1 MANLFKQLN
10 NLKSN
15 IFSKINGGGYG
26 QKNSAIAPA
35 SSKQDLKLRESPTG
49 RLGDDPLSFSSFS
62 YPIDVTNDAQNGHYM
77 IFYVNVQNRT
87 KFEYQHGYTG
97 AGVGG
102 VGQRRV
108 LKKGLTQQEVQ
119 RSGVFSATDPSSLFK
134 KASSFTEV
142 VDTKGMSTGKKV
154 YYQNRAKKQLGLASY
169 NNTGDG
175 VLQQVNSDSFQRKNR
190 TGIAAAANTTT
201 RVTDSIAI
209 YLPPNVQDST
219 SAGYNDMQTG
229 MVGYALTGGMGVLGD
244 IGSRDIEAAARKL
257 AGGLGSFL
265 REAATKLAAGVVESI
280 TESEGAVQGFN
291 RLFGQANNPYLEVL
305 FDSMAL
311 RTFTYNFTFAPRNQA
326 ETDEAQ
332 RIIQVFRF
340 HMAPEVQGGQS
351 RFLTLPSEFDIHYMY
366 QSKTGIA
373 SENDYYNRIGTC
385 VLQNCD
391 VNYTPGA
398 VKSFKDGAPTKITM
412 SLTFKETDALT
423 KDRIAEG
430 Y

>member
-1 MANLFKQLN
+1 MANLFKTLN

-15 IFSKINGGGYG
+15 IFSKIHGGGYG

-49 RLGDDPLSFSSFS
+49 RLGDDPLSFSTFS
-62 YPIDVTNDAQNGHYM
+62 YPIDVTTDAQNGHYM
-77 IFYVNVQNRT
+77 LFYVNVQNRT
-87 KFEYQHGYTG
+87 SFEYQHGYTG

-102 VGQRRV
+102 VRQIKVNKRV
-108 LKKGLTQQEVQ
+108 GPDE
-119 RSGVFSATDPSSLFK
+119 R
-134 KASSFTEV
+134 TEL
-142 VDTKGMSTGKKV
+142 VDTSGMSTGKKV

-175 VLQQVNSDSFQRKNR
+175 VLQQVNSDSFQRNNR
-190 TGIAAAANTTT
+190 AGIAAAGNTTT

-209 YLPPNVQDST
+209 YLPPNVQDTT

-366 QSKTGIA
+366 QSKAGIA
-373 SENDYYNRIGTC
+373 SENDYYNKIGTC
-385 VLQNCD
+385 VLTSCD

>member
-1 MANLFKQLN
+1 MSNLFKQLN

-102 VGQRRV
+102 VKQIKVNRRI
-108 LKKGLTQQEVQ
+108 GPDE
-119 RSGVFSATDPSSLFK
+119 R
-134 KASSFTEV
+134 TEL
-142 VDTKGMSTGKKV
+142 VDTEGMSTGKKV

-385 VLQNCD
+385 VLQSCD

>member
-1 MANLFKQLN
+1 MANLFKTLN

-15 IFSKINGGGYG
+15 IFSKIHGGGYG

-49 RLGDDPLSFSSFS
+49 RLGDDPLSFSTFS
-62 YPIDVTNDAQNGHYM
+62 YPKDVTTDAQNGHYM
-77 IFYVNVQNRT
+77 LFYVNVQNRT
-87 KFEYQHGYTG
+87 SFEYQHGYTG

-102 VGQRRV
+102 VRQIKVNKRV
-108 LKKGLTQQEVQ
+108 GPDE
-119 RSGVFSATDPSSLFK
+119 R
-134 KASSFTEV
+134 TEL
-142 VDTKGMSTGKKV
+142 VDTSGMSTGKKV
-154 YYQNRAKKQLGLASY
+154 YYQNRAKKQLGLANYGLGNASER
-169 NNTGDG
+169 
-175 VLQQVNSDSFQRKNR
+175 SDTFQRKNR
-190 TGIAAAANTTT
+190 SGIAAAGNTTS

-209 YLPPNVQDST
+209 YLPPNVQDTT

-373 SENDYYNRIGTC
+373 SENDYYNKIGTC
-385 VLQNCD
+385 VLTTCD

>member
-102 VGQRRV
+102 VKQIKVSRRI
-108 LKKGLTQQEVQ
+108 GPDE
-119 RSGVFSATDPSSLFK
+119 R
-134 KASSFTEV
+134 TELA
-142 VDTKGMSTGKKV
+142 DTKGMSTGKKV
-154 YYQNRAKKQLGLASY
+154 YYQNRAKKQLGLATY
-169 NNTGDG
+169 NTDQNTGLTSFPSL
-175 VLQQVNSDSFQRKNR
+175 VSDKRQRKNR
-190 TGIAAAANTTT
+190 AGISAAANTTT

-209 YLPPNVQDST
+209 YLPPNVQDTT

-385 VLQNCD
+385 VLQSCD

>member
-1 MANLFKQLN
+1 MANLFKTLN

-15 IFSKINGGGYG
+15 IFSKIHGGGYG

-49 RLGDDPLSFSSFS
+49 RLGDDPLSFSTFS
-62 YPIDVTNDAQNGHYM
+62 YPKDVTTDAQNGHYM
-77 IFYVNVQNRT
+77 LFYVNVQNRT
-87 KFEYQHGYTG
+87 SFEYQHGYTG

-108 LKKGLTQQEVQ
+108 SKKGFTNLDFYQNQPDL
-119 RSGVFSATDPSSLFK
+119 S
-134 KASSFTEV
+134 KAQSYNEV

-169 NNTGDG
+169 GGD
-175 VLQQVNSDSFQRKNR
+175 VTLQKQSNDFQRKNR
-190 TGIAAAANTTT
+190 AGIAAAGNTTT

-209 YLPPNVQDST
+209 YLPPNVQDTT

-257 AGGLGSFL
+257 AGGLGTFI
-265 REAATKLAAGVVESI
+265 RESATKLAAAVVEGF

-366 QSKTGIA
+366 QSKAGIA
-373 SENDYYNRIGTC
+373 SENDYYNKIGTC
-385 VLQNCD
+385 VLTTCD

>member
-1 MANLFKQLN
+1 MSNLFKTLN

-15 IFSKINGGGYG
+15 IFSKIHGGGYG

-35 SSKQDLKLRESPTG
+35 SSKQDLKLRESPSG
-49 RLGDDPLSFSSFS
+49 RLGDDPLSFSTFS
-62 YPIDVTNDAQNGHYM
+62 YPIDVTTDAQNGHYM
-77 IFYVNVQNRT
+77 LFYVNVQNRT
-87 KFEYQHGYTG
+87 SFEYQHGYTG
-97 AGVGG
+97 AGIGG
-102 VGQRRV
+102 VEQRKVTKNV
-108 LKKGLTQQEVQ
+108 LGRDIPGTVRDNADKIY
-119 RSGVFSATDPSSLFK
+119 RSY
-134 KASSFTEV
+134 TEI

-154 YYQNRAKKQLGLASY
+154 YYQNRGKKQLGLASY
-169 NNTGDG
+169 GLGNASER
-175 VLQQVNSDSFQRKNR
+175 SDTFQRKNR
-190 TGIAAAANTTT
+190 TGIAAARNTTT

-209 YLPPNVQDST
+209 YLPPNVQDTT

-257 AGGLGSFL
+257 AGGLGTFI
-265 REAATKLAAGVVESI
+265 RESATKLAAGVVESI

-311 RTFTYNFTFAPRNQA
+311 RTFTYNFTFAPRNQE

-366 QSKTGIA
+366 QSKSGVA
-373 SENDYYNRIGTC
+373 SENDYYNKIGTC
-385 VLQNCD
+385 VLTSCD

>member
-1 MANLFKQLN
+1 
-10 NLKSN
+10 
-15 IFSKINGGGYG
+15 
-26 QKNSAIAPA
+26 
-35 SSKQDLKLRESPTG
+35 
-49 RLGDDPLSFSSFS
+49 
-62 YPIDVTNDAQNGHYM
+62 
-77 IFYVNVQNRT
+77 
-87 KFEYQHGYTG
+87 
-97 AGVGG
+97 
-102 VGQRRV
+102 
-108 LKKGLTQQEVQ
+108 
-119 RSGVFSATDPSSLFK
+119 
-134 KASSFTEV
+134 
-142 VDTKGMSTGKKV
+142 
-154 YYQNRAKKQLGLASY
+154 
-169 NNTGDG
+169 
-175 VLQQVNSDSFQRKNR
+175 
-190 TGIAAAANTTT
+190 
-201 RVTDSIAI
+201 
-209 YLPPNVQDST
+209 
-219 SAGYNDMQTG
+219 MQTG

-366 QSKTGIA
+366 QSKSGIA
-373 SENDYYNRIGTC
+373 SENDYYNKIGTC

>member
-1 MANLFKQLN
+1 MANLFKTLN

-15 IFSKINGGGYG
+15 IFSKIHGGGYG

-62 YPIDVTNDAQNGHYM
+62 YPKDVTNDAQNGHYM
-77 IFYVNVQNRT
+77 LFYVNVQNRT
-87 KFEYQHGYTG
+87 SFEYEHGITG

-102 VGQRRV
+102 VGQVRV
-108 LKKGLTQQEVQ
+108 LKKGFTNQEIY
-119 RSGVFSATDPSSLFK
+119 RSGGGAADLS
-134 KASSFTEV
+134 KAQSYNEV

-154 YYQNRAKKQLGLASY
+154 YYQNRAKKQLGLTSY
-169 NNTGDG
+169 GGD
-175 VLQQVNSDSFQRKNR
+175 VTLQKQSNDFQRKNR
-190 TGIAAAANTTT
+190 SGISAAGNTTS

-209 YLPPNVQDST
+209 YLPPNVQDTT

-257 AGGLGSFL
+257 AGGLGTFI
-265 REAATKLAAGVVESI
+265 RESATKLAAAVVEGF

-366 QSKTGIA
+366 QSKAGIA
-373 SENDYYNRIGTC
+373 SENDYYNKIGTC
-385 VLQNCD
+385 VLTSCD

>member
-1 MANLFKQLN
+1 MSNLFKTLN

-15 IFSKINGGGYG
+15 IFSKIHGGGYG

-49 RLGDDPLSFSSFS
+49 RLGDDPLSFSTFS
-62 YPIDVTNDAQNGHYM
+62 YPKDVTTDAQNGHYM
-77 IFYVNVQNRT
+77 LFYVNVQNRT
-87 KFEYQHGYTG
+87 SFEYQHGYTG

-102 VGQRRV
+102 VRQIKVNKRV
-108 LKKGLTQQEVQ
+108 GPDE
-119 RSGVFSATDPSSLFK
+119 R
-134 KASSFTEV
+134 TEL
-142 VDTKGMSTGKKV
+142 VDTSGMSTGKKV
-154 YYQNRAKKQLGLASY
+154 YYQNRAKKQLGLANYGLGNASER
-169 NNTGDG
+169 
-175 VLQQVNSDSFQRKNR
+175 SDTFQRKNR
-190 TGIAAAANTTT
+190 SGIAAAGNTTS

-209 YLPPNVQDST
+209 YLPPNVQDTT

-373 SENDYYNRIGTC
+373 SENDYYNKIGTC
-385 VLQNCD
+385 VLTTCD

>member
-1 MANLFKQLN
+1 MANLFKTLN

-15 IFSKINGGGYG
+15 IFSKIHGGGYG

-49 RLGDDPLSFSSFS
+49 RLGDDPLSFSTFS
-62 YPIDVTNDAQNGHYM
+62 YPKDVTTDAQNGHYM
-77 IFYVNVQNRT
+77 LFYVNVQNRT
-87 KFEYQHGYTG
+87 SFEYQHGYTG

-102 VGQRRV
+102 VRQIKVNKRV
-108 LKKGLTQQEVQ
+108 GPDE
-119 RSGVFSATDPSSLFK
+119 R
-134 KASSFTEV
+134 TEL
-142 VDTKGMSTGKKV
+142 VDTSGMSTGKKV
-154 YYQNRAKKQLGLASY
+154 YYQNRAKKQLGLANYGLGNASER
-169 NNTGDG
+169 
-175 VLQQVNSDSFQRKNR
+175 SDTFQRKNR
-190 TGIAAAANTTT
+190 SGIAAAGNTTS

-209 YLPPNVQDST
+209 YLPPNVQDTT

-257 AGGLGSFL
+257 AGGLGTFI
-265 REAATKLAAGVVESI
+265 RESATKLAAAVVEGF

-366 QSKTGIA
+366 QSKSGIA
-373 SENDYYNRIGTC
+373 SENDYYNKIGTC

>member
-1 MANLFKQLN
+1 MANLFKTLN

-15 IFSKINGGGYG
+15 IFSKIHGGGYG

-35 SSKQDLKLRESPTG
+35 SSKQDLKLRESPSG

-62 YPIDVTNDAQNGHYM
+62 YPIDVTNDVQNGHYM
-77 IFYVNVQNRT
+77 LFYVNVQNRT

-102 VGQRRV
+102 VEQRKVTKNV
-108 LKKGLTQQEVQ
+108 LGRDIPGTVRDNADKIY
-119 RSGVFSATDPSSLFK
+119 RSY
-134 KASSFTEV
+134 TEI

-154 YYQNRAKKQLGLASY
+154 YYQNRAKKQLGLATY
-169 NNTGDG
+169 NRDTNAF
-175 VLQQVNSDSFQRKNR
+175 NSSISDKRQRDNR
-190 TGIAAAANTTT
+190 AGISAAGNTTT

-209 YLPPNVQDST
+209 YLPPNVQDTT

-366 QSKTGIA
+366 QSKSGIA
-373 SENDYYNRIGTC
+373 SENDYYNKIGTC

>member
-1 MANLFKQLN
+1 MNIKGALN
-10 NLKSN
+10 KLKSN
-15 IFSKINGGGYG
+15 IFGGGGYG
-26 QKNSAIAPA
+26 QVNTTRPGA
-35 SSKQDLKLRESPTG
+35 SSNQTLALRESPTG

-77 IFYVNVQNRT
+77 LFYVNVQNRT
-87 KFEYQHGYTG
+87 KFEYANGGGGIGPYRPVGNVRQIKKKVSVLGRDIAGTVRDNADKVYRTYT
-97 AGVGG
+97 
-102 VGQRRV
+102 
-108 LKKGLTQQEVQ
+108 EI
-119 RSGVFSATDPSSLFK
+119 
-134 KASSFTEV
+134 
-142 VDTKGMSTGKKV
+142 VDVKGMSNAKKV
-154 YYQNRAKKQLGLASY
+154 YYQNRAKKDFGQAYAGE
-169 NNTGDG
+169 D
-175 VLQQVNSDSFQRKNR
+175 NSFSKISNDRQRRNR
-190 TGIAAAANTTT
+190 TGIAAAGNTTT

-209 YLPPNVQDST
+209 YLPPNVQDTT

-229 MVGYALTGGMGVLGD
+229 MVGYALTGGMGALGD
-244 IGSRDIEAAARKL
+244 IGRSDIEAAARKL
-257 AGGLGSFL
+257 ATGLGAFI
-265 REAATKLAAGVVESI
+265 RESATKLAASVVEGF

-291 RLFGQANNPYLEVL
+291 RLFGQANNPHLEVL

-311 RTFTYNFTFAPRNQA
+311 RTFTYNFTFAPRNQE
-326 ETDEAQ
+326 ETDEVQ

>member
-1 MANLFKQLN
+1 MSNLFKTLN

-15 IFSKINGGGYG
+15 IFSKIHGGGYG

-49 RLGDDPLSFSSFS
+49 RLGDDPLSFSTFS
-62 YPIDVTNDAQNGHYM
+62 YPIDVTTDAQNGHYM
-77 IFYVNVQNRT
+77 LFYVNVQNRT
-87 KFEYQHGYTG
+87 SFEYQHGYTG

-102 VGQRRV
+102 VRQIKVNKRV
-108 LKKGLTQQEVQ
+108 GPDE
-119 RSGVFSATDPSSLFK
+119 R
-134 KASSFTEV
+134 TEL
-142 VDTKGMSTGKKV
+142 VDTSGMSTGKKV
-154 YYQNRAKKQLGLASY
+154 YYQNRAKKELGLASY
-169 NNTGDG
+169 GGDDT
-175 VLQQVNSDSFQRKNR
+175 VALAHSAYSDNFQRRNR
-190 TGIAAAANTTT
+190 AGIAAAGNTTS

-209 YLPPNVQDST
+209 YLPPNVQDTT

-257 AGGLGSFL
+257 AGGLGTFI
-265 REAATKLAAGVVESI
+265 RESATKLAAAVVEGF

-311 RTFTYNFTFAPRNQA
+311 RTFTYNFTFAPRNQE

-373 SENDYYNRIGTC
+373 SENDYYNKIGTC
-385 VLQNCD
+385 VLTTCD

>member
-1 MANLFKQLN
+1 MSNLFKTLN

-15 IFSKINGGGYG
+15 IFSKIHGGGYG

-35 SSKQDLKLRESPTG
+35 SSKQDLKLRESPSG

-62 YPIDVTNDAQNGHYM
+62 YPIDVTNDVQNGHYM
-77 IFYVNVQNRT
+77 LFYVNVQNRT

-102 VGQRRV
+102 VEQRKVTKNV
-108 LKKGLTQQEVQ
+108 LGRDIPGTVRDNADKIY
-119 RSGVFSATDPSSLFK
+119 RSY
-134 KASSFTEV
+134 TEI

-154 YYQNRAKKQLGLASY
+154 YYQNRAKKQLGLATY
-169 NNTGDG
+169 NRDTNAF
-175 VLQQVNSDSFQRKNR
+175 NSSISDKRQRDNR
-190 TGIAAAANTTT
+190 AGISAAGNTTT

-209 YLPPNVQDST
+209 YLPPNVQDTT

-373 SENDYYNRIGTC
+373 SENDYYNKIGTC
-385 VLQNCD
+385 VLTTCD

>member
-1 MANLFKQLN
+1 MANLFKTLN

-15 IFSKINGGGYG
+15 IFSKIHGGGYG

-49 RLGDDPLSFSSFS
+49 RLGDDPLSFSTFS
-62 YPIDVTNDAQNGHYM
+62 YPKDVTNDAQNGHYM
-77 IFYVNVQNRT
+77 LFYVNVQNRT
-87 KFEYQHGYTG
+87 SFEYQHGYTG

-102 VGQRRV
+102 VRQIKVNKRV
-108 LKKGLTQQEVQ
+108 GPDE
-119 RSGVFSATDPSSLFK
+119 R
-134 KASSFTEV
+134 TEI

-154 YYQNRAKKQLGLASY
+154 YYQNRAKKQLGLATY
-169 NNTGDG
+169 NRDTNAF
-175 VLQQVNSDSFQRKNR
+175 NSSISDKRQRDNR
-190 TGIAAAANTTT
+190 ADISAAGNTTT

-209 YLPPNVQDST
+209 YLPPNVQDTT

-373 SENDYYNRIGTC
+373 SENDYYNKIGTC
-385 VLQNCD
+385 VLTTCD

>member
-1 MANLFKQLN
+1 MSNLFKTLN

-15 IFSKINGGGYG
+15 IFSKIHGGGYG

-49 RLGDDPLSFSSFS
+49 RLGDDPLSFSTFS
-62 YPIDVTNDAQNGHYM
+62 YPKDVTTDAQNGHYM
-77 IFYVNVQNRT
+77 LFYVNVQNRT
-87 KFEYQHGYTG
+87 SFEYQHGYTG

-102 VGQRRV
+102 VRQIKVNKRV
-108 LKKGLTQQEVQ
+108 GPDE
-119 RSGVFSATDPSSLFK
+119 R
-134 KASSFTEV
+134 TEL
-142 VDTKGMSTGKKV
+142 VDTSGMSTGKKV
-154 YYQNRAKKQLGLASY
+154 YYQNRAKKELGLASY
-169 NNTGDG
+169 GLGNASER
-175 VLQQVNSDSFQRKNR
+175 SDTFQRKNR
-190 TGIAAAANTTT
+190 TGIAAARNTTT

-209 YLPPNVQDST
+209 YLPPNVQDTT

-366 QSKTGIA
+366 QSKSGVA
-373 SENDYYNRIGTC
+373 SENDYYNKIGTC
-385 VLQNCD
+385 VLTSCD

>member
-102 VGQRRV
+102 VKQIKVSRRI
-108 LKKGLTQQEVQ
+108 GPDE
-119 RSGVFSATDPSSLFK
+119 R
-134 KASSFTEV
+134 TELA
-142 VDTKGMSTGKKV
+142 DTKGMSTGKKV

-265 REAATKLAAGVVESI
+265 REAATKLAAGVIESI

-366 QSKTGIA
+366 QSKAGIA

-391 VNYTPGA
+391 VNYAPDG

-412 SLTFKETDALT
+412 GLTFKETDVLT

>member
-1 MANLFKQLN
+1 MSNLFKTLN

-15 IFSKINGGGYG
+15 IFSKIHGGGYG

-35 SSKQDLKLRESPTG
+35 SSKQDLKLRESPSG

-62 YPIDVTNDAQNGHYM
+62 YPIDVTNDVQNGHYM
-77 IFYVNVQNRT
+77 LFYVNVQNRT

-102 VGQRRV
+102 VEQRKVTKNV
-108 LKKGLTQQEVQ
+108 LGRDIPGTVRDNADKIY
-119 RSGVFSATDPSSLFK
+119 RSY
-134 KASSFTEV
+134 TEI

-154 YYQNRAKKQLGLASY
+154 YYQNRAKKQLGLATY
-169 NNTGDG
+169 NRDTNAF
-175 VLQQVNSDSFQRKNR
+175 NSSISDKRQRDNR
-190 TGIAAAANTTT
+190 AGISAAGNTTT

-209 YLPPNVQDST
+209 YLPPNVQDTT

-366 QSKTGIA
+366 QSKSGVA
-373 SENDYYNRIGTC
+373 SENDYYNKIGTC
-385 VLQNCD
+385 VLTTCD

>member
-1 MANLFKQLN
+1 MANLFKTLN

-15 IFSKINGGGYG
+15 IFSKIHGGGYG

-62 YPIDVTNDAQNGHYM
+62 YPKDVTTDAQNGHYM
-77 IFYVNVQNRT
+77 LFYVNVQNRT
-87 KFEYQHGYTG
+87 SFEYEHGITG

-102 VGQRRV
+102 VGQVRV
-108 LKKGLTQQEVQ
+108 LRKGFTAQEIY
-119 RSGVFSATDPSSLFK
+119 RSGSGPADLS
-134 KASSFTEV
+134 KAQSYNEV

-154 YYQNRAKKQLGLASY
+154 YYQNRGKKQLGLTSY
-169 NNTGDG
+169 GGD
-175 VLQQVNSDSFQRKNR
+175 VTLQKQSNDFQRKNR
-190 TGIAAAANTTT
+190 AGISAAGNTTS

-209 YLPPNVQDST
+209 YLPPNVQDTT

-257 AGGLGSFL
+257 AGGLGTFI
-265 REAATKLAAGVVESI
+265 RESATKLAAAVVEGF

-373 SENDYYNRIGTC
+373 SENDYYNKIGTC
-385 VLQNCD
+385 VLTSCD

>member
-1 MANLFKQLN
+1 MSNLFKTLN

-15 IFSKINGGGYG
+15 IFSKIHGGGYG

-35 SSKQDLKLRESPTG
+35 SSKQDLKLRESPSG
-49 RLGDDPLSFSSFS
+49 RLGDDPLSFSTFS
-62 YPIDVTNDAQNGHYM
+62 YPIDVTTDAQNGHYM
-77 IFYVNVQNRT
+77 LFYVNVQNRT
-87 KFEYQHGYTG
+87 SFEYQHGYTG
-97 AGVGG
+97 AGIGG
-102 VGQRRV
+102 VEQRKVTKNV
-108 LKKGLTQQEVQ
+108 LGRDIPGTVRDNADKIY
-119 RSGVFSATDPSSLFK
+119 RSY
-134 KASSFTEV
+134 TEI

-154 YYQNRAKKQLGLASY
+154 YYQNRGKKQLGLASY
-169 NNTGDG
+169 GLGNASER
-175 VLQQVNSDSFQRKNR
+175 SDTFQRKNR
-190 TGIAAAANTTT
+190 TGIAAARNTTT

-209 YLPPNVQDST
+209 YLPPNVQDTT

-373 SENDYYNRIGTC
+373 SENDYYNKIGTC
-385 VLQNCD
+385 VLTTCD

>member
-1 MANLFKQLN
+1 MANLFKTLN

-15 IFSKINGGGYG
+15 IFSKIHGGGYG

-62 YPIDVTNDAQNGHYM
+62 YPIDVTNDVQNGHYM
-77 IFYVNVQNRT
+77 LFYVNVQNRT
-87 KFEYQHGYTG
+87 KFEYEQGITG

-102 VGQRRV
+102 VGQVKVTKNV
-108 LKKGLTQQEVQ
+108 LGRDIPGTVRDNADKIY
-119 RSGVFSATDPSSLFK
+119 RSY
-134 KASSFTEV
+134 TEV

-154 YYQNRAKKQLGLASY
+154 YYQNRGKKQLGLTSY
-169 NNTGDG
+169 GGD
-175 VLQQVNSDSFQRKNR
+175 VTLQKQSNDFQRKNR
-190 TGIAAAANTTT
+190 AGIAAAGNTTT

-209 YLPPNVQDST
+209 YLPPNVQDTT

-257 AGGLGSFL
+257 AGGLGTFI
-265 REAATKLAAGVVESI
+265 RESATKLAAAVVEGF

-366 QSKTGIA
+366 QSKAGIA
-373 SENDYYNRIGTC
+373 SENDYYNKIGTC
-385 VLQNCD
+385 VLTSCD

>member
-1 MANLFKQLN
+1 MSNLFKTLN

-15 IFSKINGGGYG
+15 IFSKIHGGGYG

-49 RLGDDPLSFSSFS
+49 RLGDDPLSFSTFS
-62 YPIDVTNDAQNGHYM
+62 YPKDVTTDAQNGHYM
-77 IFYVNVQNRT
+77 LFYVNVQNRT
-87 KFEYQHGYTG
+87 SFEYQHGYTG

-102 VGQRRV
+102 VRQIKVNKRV
-108 LKKGLTQQEVQ
+108 GPDE
-119 RSGVFSATDPSSLFK
+119 R
-134 KASSFTEV
+134 TEL
-142 VDTKGMSTGKKV
+142 VDTSGMSTGKKV
-154 YYQNRAKKQLGLASY
+154 YYQNRAKKQLGLANYGLGNASER
-169 NNTGDG
+169 
-175 VLQQVNSDSFQRKNR
+175 SDTFQRKNR
-190 TGIAAAANTTT
+190 SGIAAAGNTTS

-209 YLPPNVQDST
+209 YLPPNVQDTT

-366 QSKTGIA
+366 QSKSGIA
-373 SENDYYNRIGTC
+373 SENDYYNKIGTC

>member
-1 MANLFKQLN
+1 MANLFKTLN

-15 IFSKINGGGYG
+15 IFSKIHGGGYG

-35 SSKQDLKLRESPTG
+35 SSKQDLKLRESPSG

-102 VGQRRV
+102 VRQIKVNKRV
-108 LKKGLTQQEVQ
+108 GPDE
-119 RSGVFSATDPSSLFK
+119 R
-134 KASSFTEV
+134 TEL
-142 VDTKGMSTGKKV
+142 VDTSGMSTGKKV
-154 YYQNRAKKQLGLASY
+154 YYQNRAKKELGLANY
-169 NNTGDG
+169 G
-175 VLQQVNSDSFQRKNR
+175 VDDLMYSARSDAFQRNNR
-190 TGIAAAANTTT
+190 SGIAAAGNTTT

-209 YLPPNVQDST
+209 YLPPNVQDTT

-257 AGGLGSFL
+257 AGGLGTFI
-265 REAATKLAAGVVESI
+265 RESATKLAAAVVEGF

-366 QSKTGIA
+366 QSKAGIA
-373 SENDYYNRIGTC
+373 SENDYYNKIGTC
-385 VLQNCD
+385 VLTTCD

>member
-1 MANLFKQLN
+1 MSNLFKTLN

-15 IFSKINGGGYG
+15 IFSKIHGGGYG

-35 SSKQDLKLRESPTG
+35 SSNQTLALRESPTG

-62 YPIDVTNDAQNGHYM
+62 YPKDVTNDAQNGHYM
-77 IFYVNVQNRT
+77 LFYVNVQNRT
-87 KFEYQHGYTG
+87 SFEYQHGYTG

-102 VGQRRV
+102 VKQIKVNRRI
-108 LKKGLTQQEVQ
+108 GPDE
-119 RSGVFSATDPSSLFK
+119 R
-134 KASSFTEV
+134 TEL
-142 VDTKGMSTGKKV
+142 VDTEGMSTGKKV
-154 YYQNRAKKQLGLASY
+154 YYQNRAKKQLGLGLYKADDSAAL
-169 NNTGDG
+169 
-175 VLQQVNSDSFQRKNR
+175 VRSRVSDTFQRKNR
-190 TGIAAAANTTT
+190 AGIAAAGNTTT
-201 RVTDSIAI
+201 RVSDSIAI
-209 YLPPNVQDST
+209 YLPPNVQDTT

-257 AGGLGSFL
+257 AGGLGTFL
-265 REAATKLAAGVVESI
+265 REAGTKLAAGVVESI

-366 QSKTGIA
+366 QSKSGVA
-373 SENDYYNRIGTC
+373 SENDYYNKIGTC

>member
-102 VGQRRV
+102 VKQIKVSRRI
-108 LKKGLTQQEVQ
+108 GPDE
-119 RSGVFSATDPSSLFK
+119 R
-134 KASSFTEV
+134 TELA
-142 VDTKGMSTGKKV
+142 DTKGMSTGKKV

-209 YLPPNVQDST
+209 YLPPNVQDTT

-385 VLQNCD
+385 VLQSCD

>member
-1 MANLFKQLN
+1 
-10 NLKSN
+10 
-15 IFSKINGGGYG
+15 
-26 QKNSAIAPA
+26 
-35 SSKQDLKLRESPTG
+35 
-49 RLGDDPLSFSSFS
+49 
-62 YPIDVTNDAQNGHYM
+62 
-77 IFYVNVQNRT
+77 
-87 KFEYQHGYTG
+87 
-97 AGVGG
+97 
-102 VGQRRV
+102 
-108 LKKGLTQQEVQ
+108 
-119 RSGVFSATDPSSLFK
+119 
-134 KASSFTEV
+134 
-142 VDTKGMSTGKKV
+142 
-154 YYQNRAKKQLGLASY
+154 
-169 NNTGDG
+169 
-175 VLQQVNSDSFQRKNR
+175 
-190 TGIAAAANTTT
+190 
-201 RVTDSIAI
+201 
-209 YLPPNVQDST
+209 
-219 SAGYNDMQTG
+219 MQTG

-373 SENDYYNRIGTC
+373 SENDYYNKIGTC
-385 VLQNCD
+385 VLTTCD

>member
-1 MANLFKQLN
+1 MANIFKTLN

-15 IFSKINGGGYG
+15 IFSKIHGGGYG

-49 RLGDDPLSFSSFS
+49 RLGDDPLSFSTFS
-62 YPIDVTNDAQNGHYM
+62 YPKDVTNDAQNGHYM
-77 IFYVNVQNRT
+77 LFYVNVQNRT
-87 KFEYQHGYTG
+87 SFEYQHGYTG
-97 AGVGG
+97 AGIGG
-102 VGQRRV
+102 VEQRKVTKNV
-108 LKKGLTQQEVQ
+108 LGRDIPGTVRDNADKIY
-119 RSGVFSATDPSSLFK
+119 RSY
-134 KASSFTEV
+134 TEI

-154 YYQNRAKKQLGLASY
+154 YYQNRGKKQLGLASY
-169 NNTGDG
+169 GLGNASER
-175 VLQQVNSDSFQRKNR
+175 SDTFQRKNR
-190 TGIAAAANTTT
+190 TGIAAARNTTT

-209 YLPPNVQDST
+209 YLPPNVQDTT

-257 AGGLGSFL
+257 AGGLGTFI
-265 REAATKLAAGVVESI
+265 RESATKLAAAVVEGF

-366 QSKTGIA
+366 QSKSGIA
-373 SENDYYNRIGTC
+373 SENDYYNKIGTC

>member
-102 VGQRRV
+102 VKQIKVSRRI
-108 LKKGLTQQEVQ
+108 GPDE
-119 RSGVFSATDPSSLFK
+119 R
-134 KASSFTEV
+134 TELA
-142 VDTKGMSTGKKV
+142 DTKGMSTGKKV